1 MTRDAGW
8 GEDGRRLV
16 RSPFLLL
23 LLAGKATFQHIFSL
37 PSTCLLDLANLQH
50 SPESPFLCPPT
61 QIYAAPT
68 WPMASPQELPSTAR

>member
-1 MTRDAGW
+1 MACREAGW

-37 PSTCLLDLANLQH
+37 LDPNRKPRPS
-50 SPESPFLCPPT
+50 
-61 QIYAAPT
+61 
-68 WPMASPQELPSTAR
+68 SPQAREDFQGCDVPFF